1 MSYFDDVFDRV
12 MRRARRIIRDV
23 MRDVDEMEAWMEGLM
38 EDLERSMNVRDLMDE
53 RVDELSRGSLRPLVS
68 FEDLGEE
75 LLITVDL
82 PGSDLGSAVID
93 LGPTSLRVSARIKE
107 EYVGKAFGSASWARK
122 IASYSGE
129 FRLPEPVDPSTA
141 RVRKAN
147 GMVVIRVRK
156 ARPGR

>member
-23 MRDVDEMEAWMEGLM
+23 MRDFDEMEAWMEGLM
-38 EDLERSMNVRDLMDE
+38 DDLERSLNVRDLMDE

-75 LLITVDL
+75 LVITVDL
-82 PGSDLGSAVID
+82 PGSDLSSAVID
-93 LGPTSLRVSARIKE
+93 LTPMSLKVSARIKG
-107 EYVGKAFGSASWARK
+107 EYVAKAFGSASWARK